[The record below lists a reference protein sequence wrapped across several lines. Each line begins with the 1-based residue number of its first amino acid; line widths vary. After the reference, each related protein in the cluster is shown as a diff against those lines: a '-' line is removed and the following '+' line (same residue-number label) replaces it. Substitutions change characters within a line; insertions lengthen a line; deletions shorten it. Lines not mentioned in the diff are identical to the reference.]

1 MFSKLLSK
9 IRRKFKKKPITEDL
23 KFLLN
28 SYFLQEYVT
37 ESSDVEEIFDTVNH
51 YKLWDYWNYEAI
63 ANIVEEFAADDPE
76 LTSLME
82 NYKQHLQSYK
92 VAEKLIDHIDA
103 FSLAPEE
110 EEVQAARYDQQYY
123 KTLSMKLQMRFTDH
137 SLKYIDDLWNG
148 FATLYRLPPHVAL
161 LDHVHKG
168 CVSIVWLVPSRL
180 ASQILDATPLSAG
193 DFYQKHNITRVEFDG
208 TCIHQK
214 SQGNYIS
221 TYDIPKN

>member
-9 IRRKFKKKPITEDL
+9 IRRKLKKKPIAEDL

-76 LTSLME
+76 LTSLIE

-123 KTLSMKLQMRFTDH
+123 KTLSMKLHPLQFT
-137 SLKYIDDLWNG
+137 SSCG
-148 FATLYRLPPHVAL
+148 
-161 LDHVHKG
+161 
-168 CVSIVWLVPSRL
+168 
-180 ASQILDATPLSAG
+180 
-193 DFYQKHNITRVEFDG
+193 
-208 TCIHQK
+208 
-214 SQGNYIS
+214 S
-221 TYDIPKN
+221 T